1 MKSISKSDLLIIIPL
16 IDGRESFDIDD
27 FELILD
33 RFGDDYFVV
42 DGELQKTDE
51 SEEMAEIRKSI
62 RERG

>member
-16 IDGRESFDIDD
+16 IDDRESFDIDD

-33 RFGDDYFVV
+33 RFGDDHFVV